1 MEEWE
6 DKEGEEE
13 EEKKA
18 EKQHM
23 AWKNHK
29 LIDVEDDNDIVVDLH
44 NICTQH
50 VFIVNVLCF
59 L

>member
-1 MEEWE
+1 
-6 DKEGEEE
+6 
-13 EEKKA
+13 
-18 EKQHM
+18 M